1 MERILLVEDDGAIVA
16 ALSQFLLSEG
26 FVVQTASGQAEAL
39 AAIEAAE
46 FDLVLLDVGLKD
58 GNGFSVC
65 SAVKQR
71 TKSAVIF
78 LSASGDEYSVVTGLD
93 LGADDY
99 IAKPFRPRELISRI
113 RSVLR
118 RTGRSQPVLTAG
130 SVRVDTDRASVT
142 KNGKELPLSALEY
155 RLLLVFLNHRG
166 QVLSR
171 AKLLEEIWDVAGD
184 YVNDN
189 TLTVYIKRLRDK
201 LEDDP
206 QEPVLIRTVRGVGYR
221 MEEPPC

>member
-1 MERILLVEDDGAIVA
+1 MERILLVEDDATIVA
-16 ALSQFLLSEG
+16 ALTQFLRSEG
-26 FVVQTASGQAEAL
+26 FSVQSASGQTEAL
-39 AAIEAAE
+39 AAMEAAE
-46 FDLVLLDVGLKD
+46 FDLVLLDVGLTD
-58 GNGFSVC
+58 GNGFSIC
-65 SAVKQR
+65 SAIKQR

-118 RTGRSQPVLTAG
+118 RTGVAQSVIELG
-130 SVRVDTDRASVT
+130 SVRVDTDRAAAT
-142 KNGKELPLSALEY
+142 KNGADLNLSALEY

-166 QVLSR
+166 ITLSR

-184 YVNDN
+184 FVNDN
-189 TLTVYIKRLRDK
+189 TLTVYIKRLREK

-206 QEPVLIRTVRGVGYR
+206 QEPQLIRTVRGVGYR
-221 MEEPPC
+221 LEG

>member
-1 MERILLVEDDGAIVA
+1 MERILLVEDDSAIYQP
-16 ALSQFLLSEG
+16 LTSFLRGEG
-26 FVVQTASGQAEAL
+26 FAVRQASGQREAL
-39 AAIEAAE
+39 ALLETEE
-46 FDLVLLDVGLKD
+46 FDLVLLDVGLRD

-71 TKSAVIF
+71 GGTAVIF

-99 IAKPFRPRELISRI
+99 IAKPFRPRELVSRI

-118 RTGRSQPVLTAG
+118 RTGRVQSVLDVG
-130 SVRVDTDRASVT
+130 PLRVDTERACVS
-142 KNGKELPLSALEY
+142 KNGA
-155 RLLLVFLNHRG
+155 
-166 QVLSR
+166 Q
-171 AKLLEEIWDVAGD
+171 LLEEIWDVAGD
-184 YVNDN
+184 FVNDN

-206 QEPVLIRTVRGVGYR
+206 QDPALIRTVRGVGYR
-221 MEEPPC
+221 MEG

>member
-1 MERILLVEDDGAIVA
+1 MERILLVEDDSTIVM
-16 ALSQFLLSEG
+16 ALSAFLEAEG
-26 FVVQTASGQAEAL
+26 FSVRTASGQSQAL
-39 AAIEAAE
+39 AALEEGA
-46 FDLVLLDVGLKD
+46 FDLVLLDVGLQD

-71 TKSAVIF
+71 GNTAVIF

-99 IAKPFRPRELISRI
+99 ISKPFRPRELVSRI

-118 RTGRSQPVLTAG
+118 RTGRTQSVVELG
-130 SVRVDTDRASVT
+130 GVRVDMDRAGVT
-142 KNGKELPLSALEY
+142 KNGVELNLSALEY

-166 QVLSR
+166 MTLSR
-171 AKLLEEIWDVAGD
+171 TKLLEEIWDVAGD
-184 YVNDN
+184 FVNDN

-206 QEPVLIRTVRGVGYR
+206 QEPTLIRTVRGVGYR
-221 MEEPPC
+221 LEG

>member
-39 AAIEAAE
+39 AAIKAAE

-118 RTGRSQPVLTAG
+118 RTGRAQSIIELG
-130 SVRVDTDRASVT
+130 SVRVDTGRAAAM
-142 KNGKELPLSALEY
+142 KNGVDLNLSALEY

-166 QVLSR
+166 MVLSR

-184 YVNDN
+184 FVNDN

-206 QEPVLIRTVRGVGYR
+206 QEPTLIRTVRGVGYR
-221 MEEPPC
+221 LEG

>member
-1 MERILLVEDDGAIVA
+1 MERILIVEDEAAIA
-16 ALSQFLLSEG
+16 DSLARFLQSEG
-26 FVVQTASGQAEAL
+26 FSVQTASGQTEAL
-39 AAIEAAE
+39 AAIEKAE
-46 FDLVLLDVGLKD
+46 FDLVLLDVGLHD

-65 SAVKQR
+65 SAVKQHS
-71 TKSAVIF
+71 KSAVIF
-78 LSASGDEYSVVTGLD
+78 LSASGDEFSVVTGLE

-99 IAKPFRPRELISRI
+99 IAKPFRPRELLSRI

-118 RTGRSQPVLTAG
+118 RTGRSTSVLTAG
-130 SVRVDTDRASVT
+130 AVRVDTDRAAVT
-142 KNGKELPLSALEY
+142 KNGQEVFLSALEY

-166 QVLSR
+166 QTLSR
-171 AKLLEEIWDVAGD
+171 TKLLEEIWDVAGD

-206 QEPVLIRTVRGVGYR
+206 QDPTLIRTVRGVGYR
-221 MEEPPC
+221 LEEPPC